1 MTNIEEIKLEVYNPT
16 SSFEVNQ
23 GFAAR
28 LPDLDGKIIAEI
40 ANPGW
45 QFDRTFALVESLLKE
60 KYPTAKFISYKDL
73 PELNNV
79 TDTKGIEEAL
89 KAVGAQ
95 AAIIG
100 NAG

>member
-1 MTNIEEIKLEVYNPT
+1 MADLAEVKLEVYNPT
-16 SSFEVNQ
+16 ASFEVNQ

-28 LPDLDGKIIAEI
+28 LPDLNGKIIAEV

-45 QFDRTFALVESLLKE
+45 QFDRMFALIEALLKA
-60 KYPTAKFISYKDL
+60 KYPAAKFINYKNL
-73 PELNNV
+73 PELNNL
-79 TDTKGIEEAL
+79 TDTKGLEEAL

>member
-1 MTNIEEIKLEVYNPT
+1 MAEVEEVKLEVYNPT
-16 SSFEVNQ
+16 ASFEVNQ

-28 LPDLDGKIIAEI
+28 LPDLNGKIIAEV

-45 QFDRTFALVESLLKE
+45 QFDRMFALVESLLKE

-79 TDTKGIEEAL
+79 NDTKGLEEAL